1 MAMQEDWRKGRT
13 MNARNNASG
22 YSLIEL
28 MISIAIM
35 AVVGSQLLISFSAQH
50 RTYVQQDQL
59 SRTQQDVRVLMDVV
73 LEDLRMAGFMV
84 PREFGVDSIDGGTT
98 AADLLCMSNPAIIA
112 EAEYDSASDRFDAA
126 SVTSSLGSNDTTLNL
141 DAGDMD
147 IDGDGG
153 DDFAVGSGILISDG
167 TAAHC
172 ARVTDITG
180 NTVTFTPATP
190 SGASYTLFSTRAVP
204 AVTYEIATTTLLRNG
219 LVLSNFIEDMQV
231 EFGVDSDNNG
241 AIEGAEFPIH
251 DLAGVDRSRI
261 RMARISLTSRTA
273 QPDLTFVGAR
283 AAAANRNAGA
293 NDNFKRR
300 KATADAVLRNMR

>member
-1 MAMQEDWRKGRT
+1 MD
-13 MNARNNASG
+13 ARRNTSG

-28 MISIAIM
+28 MISLAIM
-35 AVVGSQLLISFSAQH
+35 AIVGSQLLLSFSAQH

-84 PREFGVDSIDGGTT
+84 PQEFGVDSIDGGAN
-98 AADLLCMSNPAIIA
+98 AADLLCMSDPAIIA
-112 EAEYDSASDRFDAA
+112 PAEYAGATERFDAA
-126 SVTSSLGSNDTTLNL
+126 DVTSNLGGDDTTVSLS
-141 DAGDMD
+141 ASEMD
-147 IDGDGG
+147 IDGDGN
-153 DDFAVGSGILISDG
+153 DDFAIGSGILIGDG
-167 TAAHC
+167 TEHHC
-172 ARVTDITG
+172 ARITDLTG
-180 NTVTFTPATP
+180 NTITFAPATP
-190 SGASYTLFSTRAVP
+190 SGASYSLLSTRAVP

-231 EFGVDSDNNG
+231 EFGVDADNNG

-261 RMARISLTSRTA
+261 LMARVTLTSRTA
-273 QPDLTFVGAR
+273 QPDLTFTGSR
-283 AAAANRNAGA
+283 AAAANRNAGT

-300 KATADAVLRNMR
+300 RATADAVLRNMR